1 MDARADLPE
10 PDRNAKRY
18 RCIQWVNRAVVL
30 LLIAI
35 LCLLPLRVAT
45 WILRRV

>member
-1 MDARADLPE
+1 MRPPYLPE
-10 PDRNAKRY
+10 PDRNDKRY
-18 RCIQWVNRAVVL
+18 RCIQWVNSVPVL

-35 LCLLPLRVAT
+35 LCLLPLRMAT